1 MNQPTMA
8 RFLVN
13 RLWAAC
19 NFHLASHL
27 ASDVWSYVELHLTK
41 QTWINRK
48 GNIYTWNTL
57 CAKKTSSCKT
67 AIIIVVTIEKFRFH
81 KKMSF
86 DVRHPAALETKG

>member
-1 MNQPTMA
+1 M
-8 RFLVN
+8 F
-13 RLWAAC
+13 AC
-19 NFHLASHL
+19 STEIMRNHGLKNIKDIMVIMR
-27 ASDVWSYVELHLTK
+27 DVY
-41 QTWINRK
+41 IYIYIY
-48 GNIYTWNTL
+48 IYTCNTL

>member
-1 MNQPTMA
+1 MSLMEKGP
-8 RFLVN
+8 
-13 RLWAAC
+13 
-19 NFHLASHL
+19 
-27 ASDVWSYVELHLTK
+27 VEIVSFS
-41 QTWINRK
+41 Q
-48 GNIYTWNTL
+48 YTWNTL